1 MGKLFKY
8 LIILALLGGLAT
20 GGSYAAAYF
29 AQGEIVGVDEPLGPR
44 QDKLWWQGYDSLP
57 GKPKVWVFSF
67 QGGSVTGVPKATII
81 VDLKGNVILTK
92 PRDLHER
99 VERWRAARSSAD

>member
-8 LIILALLGGLAT
+8 LVILAVLGGLAT

-57 GKPKVWVFSF
+57 GKPRVWVFNFS
-67 QGGSVTGVPKATII
+67 GGSVPGVRTAQII
-81 VDLKGNVILTK
+81 VDLKGNVIRTR
-92 PRDLHER
+92 PADLAER
-99 VERWRAARSSAD
+99 VQRWRASRQNVD